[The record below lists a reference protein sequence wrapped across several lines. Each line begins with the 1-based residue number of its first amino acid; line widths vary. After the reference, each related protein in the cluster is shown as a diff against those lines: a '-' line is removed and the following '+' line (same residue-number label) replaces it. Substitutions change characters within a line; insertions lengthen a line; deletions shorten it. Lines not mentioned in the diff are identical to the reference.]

1 MNEFHA
7 NVARLMD
14 ISRCVGINR
23 GCPRN
28 PTVGENKMS
37 TARQRRPAALRPLCG
52 ETPGTSRGLAMD
64 SPTTSND
71 ERRGS
76 AHDITAI
83 PT

>member
-1 MNEFHA
+1 
-7 NVARLMD
+7 
-14 ISRCVGINR
+14 
-23 GCPRN
+23 
-28 PTVGENKMS
+28 MS